1 VTAHAPEALSHFMLD
16 NGLAVV
22 VIPDRRAPVV
32 THMVWYRNG
41 GADDP
46 TGKSGIA
53 HFLEHLMFKGTD
65 KNPKGAFSELV
76 AELGGQENAFTG
88 HDYTAYF
95 QRVAKE
101 HLGTMMAL
109 EADRMT
115 GLVLTE
121 KEVNSERDVILE
133 ERKMH
138 VDADPSSQLYESLS
152 AALYTHHPYG
162 TPVIGWEHEIA
173 GLTREDALSYYRR
186 FYTPENATLVVAG
199 DVDAE
204 SVRALAAD
212 SYGRVPRRNDAP
224 QRSRVKEPPPRA
236 ERRVTL
242 TDEKV
247 EQPTAFRMYLA
258 PSHAT
263 AAGTDAFAL
272 EVLNQALG
280 SANSSKLYRELVV
293 NRKIAVAV
301 SSWYRADAL
310 DDGYF
315 GIHAIPHEGVT
326 LEALDAEVDRIV
338 EETIAHGFSA
348 AELKRAKTRL
358 VADLTYAQDSQMHLA
373 RIYGA
378 TLSTGGRIEDVREWP
393 EKIDAVSN
401 RDIKRVAAKYLK
413 RSLSV
418 SGHLKK
424 AA

>member
-1 VTAHAPEALSHFMLD
+1 MTAQHPEAISHFTLD
-16 NGLAVV
+16 NGLDVV

-46 TGKSGIA
+46 IGKSGIA

-65 KNPKGAFSELV
+65 RNPKGAFSELV
-76 AELGGQENAFTG
+76 AALGGQENAFTG

-101 HLGTMMAL
+101 HLGRMMDL

-115 GLVLTE
+115 GLVLNE

-152 AALYTHHPYG
+152 AALFTHHPYG

-173 GLTREDALSYYRR
+173 GLTREDALAYYRR

-199 DVDAE
+199 DIDAAT
-204 SVRALAAD
+204 VRALAQE
-212 SYGRVPRRNDAP
+212 SYGRIARRNDAP
-224 QRSRVKEPPPRA
+224 RRDRVKEPPPRV
-236 ERRVTL
+236 ERLVSL

-247 EQPTAFRMYLA
+247 EQPTSFRMYLA
-258 PSHAT
+258 PSHST
-263 AAGTDAFAL
+263 AGGNDAYAL

-293 NRKIAVAV
+293 NRKVAVAV
-301 SSWYRADAL
+301 SSWYRADSL

-315 GIHAIPHEGVT
+315 GIHAIPHEGVS
-326 LEALDAEVDRIV
+326 LEALDAEIYRIV
-338 EETIAHGFSA
+338 EETIANGFAA
-348 AELKRAKTRL
+348 AELKRARTRL
-358 VADLTYAQDSQMHLA
+358 IADLTYAQDSQMHLA

-393 EKIDAVSN
+393 EKIDKVSN
-401 RDIKRVAAKYLK
+401 RDIKRVAARYLK
-413 RSLSV
+413 RKLSV
-418 SGHLKK
+418 LGHLKK